1 MRADSG
7 PKWFAFWRSP
17 WYTIPVL
24 ATGREGLPSLSVD
37 AGMGDVTVVTGG
49 TGFVGAAVVRHLV
62 AAGAQVRVVARPRG
76 DRRLLA
82 GLPVEVVDGDLAD
95 APSLRRALARAARLF
110 HVGALYSLWA
120 ADRRVFYD
128 INVEGTRRIL
138 QAAAEAGVCRV
149 VYTST
154 VGALG
159 IPPGGVGTEET
170 PVRLA
175 DMVGDYKRSKFLAEE
190 VAREFARR
198 GLPVVIVNPST
209 PVGPGDVKP
218 TPTGQMI
225 VDFLRGQMW
234 AYLDTGLNLVDVE
247 DVAAGHLLA
256 AERGRVGER
265 YILGNE
271 NLTLRKI
278 FERLGRLSGIRPPRL
293 KVSPNWILPLALVS
307 EWVADH
313 VTRRPPLVAV
323 DAVRMAKKTMFFDAG
338 KAIQELGMPRS
349 PVDGALARAVVW
361 FRANGY
367 APAR

>member
-1 MRADSG
+1 MRADTG
-7 PKWFAFWRSP
+7 PKWFAFWRSL
-17 WYTIPVL
+17 WYTIPVF
-24 ATGREGLPSLSVD
+24 ATGREGSPSLSVD

-128 INVEGTRRIL
+128 INVEGTRRIF
-138 QAAAEAGVCRV
+138 QAAAEAGVGRV

-159 IPPGGVGTEET
+159 IRPKGVGTEET
-170 PVRLA
+170 PVGLA

-225 VDFLRGQMW
+225 VDFLRGRMW

-271 NLTLRKI
+271 NLSLREI

-293 KVSPNWILPLALVS
+293 KVSPSWILPLALAS

-313 VTRRPPLVAV
+313 LTRRPPLVAV
-323 DAVRMAKKTMFFDAG
+323 DAVRMARKTMFFDAG
-338 KAIQELGMPRS
+338 KAIRELGMPRS
-349 PVDGALARAVVW
+349 PIDGALARAVAW